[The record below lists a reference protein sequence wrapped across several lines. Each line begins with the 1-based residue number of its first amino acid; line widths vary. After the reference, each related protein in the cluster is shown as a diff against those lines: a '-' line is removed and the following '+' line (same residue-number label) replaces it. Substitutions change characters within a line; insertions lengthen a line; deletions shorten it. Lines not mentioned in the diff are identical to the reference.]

1 VKLIV
6 FGASGRTGK
15 LLLELGVNAKHEMTA
30 FVRTPAKLGNVPAGV
45 KVVQGDGQD
54 ARVVEE
60 AMAGQDGA
68 LIAVG
73 MANPRQAGT
82 VREDVSRNVIS
93 GLKKHGGRRLV
104 YLSAYGVGDSLAL
117 AKKKSFFYGSVII
130 PLMLKGAFAD
140 SGAAENLIRT
150 SGLDWV
156 LVRAV
161 GLTNGPPK
169 RNVTAITDGTND
181 GLKLTVPR
189 ADVARFMLIQMAE
202 DRYLGKAPVLCS

>member
-1 VKLIV
+1 MKLIV

-130 PLMLKGAFAD
+130 PLMLNGAFAD
-140 SGAAENLIRT
+140 SGAA
-150 SGLDWV
+150 
-156 LVRAV
+156 
-161 GLTNGPPK
+161 
-169 RNVTAITDGTND
+169 
-181 GLKLTVPR
+181 
-189 ADVARFMLIQMAE
+189 
-202 DRYLGKAPVLCS
+202 